1 MWQQQF
7 STTTTLPKEKIW
19 KVLSD
24 IENWHKWDDEIEY
37 TKLNG
42 EAKAGTNFV
51 LKPKGAPKVTLT
63 IEEFSPS
70 SRFVDLTNFPLAKMR
85 TIHEL
90 VETSSGTSINVTILT
105 MSHSGVGAKPLPYI
119 GLALP
124 TSALA
129 SIIRGHAD
137 LRRTYV

>member
-7 STTTTLPKEKIW
+7 STTTTIPKEKIW
-19 KVLSD
+19 KVISD

-70 SRFVDLTNFPLAKMR
+70 SRFVDLTHFPLAKMR

-90 VETSSGTSINVTILT
+90 AETSSGTNINVTIQVYGLL
-105 MSHSGVGAKPLPYI
+105 GFLWRKIVAEKQVKGLPEQTRH
-119 GLALP
+119 LLEVAQN
-124 TSALA
+124 
-129 SIIRGHAD
+129 
-137 LRRTYV
+137 V